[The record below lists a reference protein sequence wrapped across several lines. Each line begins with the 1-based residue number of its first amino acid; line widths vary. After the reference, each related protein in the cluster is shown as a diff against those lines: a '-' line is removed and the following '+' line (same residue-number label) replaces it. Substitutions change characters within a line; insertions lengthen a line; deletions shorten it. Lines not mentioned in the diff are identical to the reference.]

1 MLGRLE
7 ILRMRADA
15 RARLGDRFDI
25 KAFHDTVLGSGAL
38 PLPLLDRVVRS
49 WADEVAAA

>member
-1 MLGRLE
+1 
-7 ILRMRADA
+7 MRADA

-38 PLPLLDRVVRS
+38 PLPLLDRVVTS
-49 WADEVAAA
+49 WVEGLASGQ